1 MDDDDDLWGPPR
13 GKSGWINYGI
23 YCFFFFLVLMMQ
35 SLCSFSFCSC
45 ARRYLS

>member
-23 YCFFFFLVLMMQ
+23 YCFFFFGLDDAKFV
-35 SLCSFSFCSC
+35 FF
-45 ARRYLS
+45 